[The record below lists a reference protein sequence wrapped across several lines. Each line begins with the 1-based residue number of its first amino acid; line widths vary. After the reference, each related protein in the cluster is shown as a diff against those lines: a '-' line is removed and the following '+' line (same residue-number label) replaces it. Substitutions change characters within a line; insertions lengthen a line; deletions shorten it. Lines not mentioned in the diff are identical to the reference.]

1 MFCGRCGKELK
12 EGAAFC
18 ANCGA
23 AVGKT
28 TPQTA
33 AAPEAADASQMQMA
47 VPQTAAAPGKE
58 KPRKIKPGKVKFEK
72 GKPVKGKKGKTAV
85 IAAAALL
92 VVALLAAGITG
103 VILYFTGDTYQ
114 CGKNL
119 EAADKLYEDGQYEEA
134 LASYAEV
141 LKLNAG
147 LVEPYLRSADIYLSK
162 NAYWDAIKLLNR
174 GNRRTN
180 WQEPEID
187 GKLEEIY
194 LKAAQYYI
202 EGKEYGQAYAILDQ
216 GILDI
221 DSAELPAQKVS
232 AYLAEETYYLD
243 GEAYEEALQVLERG
257 ASDTGD
263 TSLEQEKVRIY
274 ILMAD
279 VSLQA
284 GDYEQALTVLN
295 RGISR
300 TGDVSLEE
308 EKVRVYRTKSD
319 RLLEEGEYLEAV
331 QALVEGKKDTDAAQL
346 QERETYLREN
356 IVITQSL
363 IYNYGN
369 LYSKAEYDAAGK
381 LSRET
386 IYFSGGAVNSVT
398 DYAYSG
404 DGLTVTG
411 TGIYYDEFGDVAT
424 RLEEEETLN
433 AQGKPVKK
441 KVMGYSA
448 DGSLVFH
455 YEAENTYTYENGTLT
470 RCDTLAIYYDEYGEN
485 FRENTA
491 IVYTFEESGG
501 QRATWYGSAGEVT
514 ATELTLYDESGNMV
528 QAQGTSY
535 SGGSAQR
542 WWYNSYNILG
552 DPVTSSSTGGWNSA
566 FGYSYEYVYEYAY
579 AGQ

>member
-23 AVGKT
+23 PIQQTVG
-28 TPQTA
+28 
-33 AAPEAADASQMQMA
+33 PEAVVQRMVQVETPVQQ
-47 VPQTAAAPGKE
+47 VPPIVGQTEKE
-58 KPRKIKPGKVKFEK
+58 KKAEK
-72 GKPVKGKKGKTAV
+72 TKKKGGGKKGKRVV

-92 VVALLAAGITG
+92 AVALAAAGITG

-119 EAADKLYEDGQYEEA
+119 AAADKLYEDGQYEEA

-162 NAYWDAIKLLNR
+162 NAYSDAIKLLNR

-187 GKLEEIY
+187 GKLEETY
-194 LKAAQYYI
+194 LRAAQYYM
-202 EGKEYGQAYAILDQ
+202 ESKEYGQAYTILDQ
-216 GILDI
+216 GILDT
-221 DSAELPAQKVS
+221 DSAELPAQKVR
-232 AYLAEETYYLD
+232 AYLAEEAYYLES
-243 GEAYEEALQVLERG
+243 GAYEQALQVLEIG
-257 ASDTGD
+257 VSDTGD
-263 TSLEQEKVRIY
+263 ISLEQEKVRIY

-279 VSLQA
+279 ASLQA
-284 GDYEQALTVLN
+284 GDYGQALIVLN

-300 TGDVSLEE
+300 TGDASLEE

-319 RLLEEGEYLEAV
+319 RLLEEGEYPEAV
-331 QALVEGKKDTDAAQL
+331 QALVDGEQDTDSAQL
-346 QERETYLREN
+346 RERETYLREN
-356 IVITQSL
+356 IVITQRF

-386 IYFSGGAVNSVT
+386 IYFSGGAVYSVT
-398 DYAYSG
+398 EYAYGG
-404 DGLTVTG
+404 DGLTMTG
-411 TGIYYDEFGDVAT
+411 TGIYYDEFGNAVS
-424 RLEEEETLN
+424 RFEVEETLD
-433 AQGKPVKK
+433 AQGKMVKENL
-441 KVMGYSA
+441 MGYSA
-448 DGSLVFH
+448 NGSLIYH
-455 YEAENTYTYENGTLT
+455 SETENTYTYENDTLV
-470 RCDTLAIYYDEYGEN
+470 RCDTLVIYYDEYGEY

-491 IVYTFEESGG
+491 IVYTFEESGS
-501 QRATWYGSAGEVT
+501 QKATWYDSTGAVT
-514 ATELTLYDESGNMV
+514 ASELTLYDERGNMV
-528 QAQGTSY
+528 EVQGTFY

-552 DPVTSSSTGGWNSA
+552 DPVTSSSSGWWYD
-566 FGYSYEYVYEYAY
+566 GDRYSYEYMYEYAY
-579 AGQ
+579 TGQ